1 MLITHRW
8 KEQEQLQQM
17 QKWCLLEWANYI
29 YSNYSEKQ
37 MKFFSPLLWFLD
49 PPVVDP
55 IYQEVRSPNYKSV
68 ILRCLVLKSNP
79 SRIASA
85 RWYRNTIPIR
95 TPPVD
100 PQDVPQLRF
109 ILDPTNNGTYE
120 CKVSNGVGTSTCT
133 FLVSGIQHTNPQLLA
148 VKRKVRSM
156 KNKLFPNW
164 TGLSLNT

>member
-1 MLITHRW
+1 M
-8 KEQEQLQQM
+8 QLFFQ
-17 QKWCLLEWANYI
+17 LGLHG
-29 YSNYSEKQ
+29 
-37 MKFFSPLLWFLD
+37 FFSSCLSFSD

-55 IYQEVRSPNYKSV
+55 VFQDVRSPNYKAV

-79 SRIASA
+79 NRIASA
-85 RWYRNTIPIR
+85 RWYRNMIPIR

-133 FLVSGIQHTNPQLLA
+133 FVVSGTRFVIH
-148 VKRKVRSM
+148 RS
-156 KNKLFPNW
+156 KQC
-164 TGLSLNT
+164 